1 MHQEQTV
8 KATEIDLK
16 LVFADV
22 LKGYTKIRSKQL
34 GDKDLY
40 IKHLNLFDNIQ
51 TDRNY
56 TDALELAKQK
66 QLPTEEEQKEYL
78 IKEKLWGEDQ
88 EIEMA
93 KLKSYIQ
100 NMHSTKGKMY
110 LKSQIESL
118 KEQINKEEEK
128 LQALLLEKAELVGFT
143 AEKYANK
150 KSNEMYIQNA
160 VFKDK
165 EFKELALDDEE
176 FNHMSDQQLSELTT
190 DYNQSTLHV
199 TLENLKRISLAPFF
213 GNYFY
218 LCDDNPQIFY
228 GKPVIQL
235 TFFQAELFAFGRYFK
250 SLAQDSKTSPP
261 DEIRND
267 PDKLIEFYEMR
278 KNADEVM
285 DKIEG
290 KSGEKSGASSLVG
303 ATKEDLEAI
312 GYKGANTVS
321 LSEAAAKKGGEMDM
335 QDFIDL
341 HS

>member
-22 LKGYTKIRSKQL
+22 LKGYTKIKSEQL

-78 IKEKLWGEDQ
+78 IKEKLWGEEQ

-150 KSNEMYIQNA
+150 C
-160 VFKDK
+160 
-165 EFKELALDDEE
+165 LEE
-176 FNHMSDQQLSELTT
+176 SE
-190 DYNQSTLHV
+190 
-199 TLENLKRISLAPFF
+199 
-213 GNYFY
+213 
-218 LCDDNPQIFY
+218 
-228 GKPVIQL
+228 
-235 TFFQAELFAFGRYFK
+235 
-250 SLAQDSKTSPP
+250 
-261 DEIRND
+261 
-267 PDKLIEFYEMR
+267 
-278 KNADEVM
+278 
-285 DKIEG
+285 
-290 KSGEKSGASSLVG
+290 
-303 ATKEDLEAI
+303 
-312 GYKGANTVS
+312 
-321 LSEAAAKKGGEMDM
+321 
-335 QDFIDL
+335 
-341 HS
+341 